1 MLKSIA
7 NTFCYKWLWLRIAS
21 SQLITGFDQFDLYC
35 LHFQRQLSLAK
46 MLIPKLLTMV
56 VPDLMQSSLL
66 PWEEWINDA
75 N

>member
-1 MLKSIA
+1 MSKSIA
-7 NTFCYKWLWLRIAS
+7 NTLRYNWLWLRIVS
-21 SQLITGFDQFDLYC
+21 SQLIRGFDQFKLCC

-56 VPDLMQSSLL
+56 RPDLMQSKSL